1 MQRERNGMSELYN
14 FRTVM
19 HIDPEDY
26 FIMPNGSLCTALREN
41 NFPF

>member
-1 MQRERNGMSELYN
+1 MVCWNYIILE
-14 FRTVM
+14 VM

-26 FIMPNGSLCTALREN
+26 FLMPNGSLCTALREN